1 MVSGRGEGCL
11 QTEKEAA
18 KFNPS
23 SKSCVKEATAGERT
37 LQPTASSLSAAASA
51 NGANRCFQTNR
62 PHWRTLSHPL
72 SQFSHRFL
80 SLSLSFSHILSCH
93 CVSCHLACLFTQP
106 AQPSAAPIHS
116 AEHRCSSSSSTINRA
131 AIMVII
137 GAIRQANKSLSLS
150 LFFPFL
156 LPPLNKQIRQRH
168 NTQMLLL

>member
-11 QTEKEAA
+11 YTEKETA

-37 LQPTASSLSAAASA
+37 LQPTASNLSPAAAASA

-80 SLSLSFSHILSCH
+80 SLSPIFSLVTVCPVTWPVYLHNRRNHRQRRFIQLSTDAS
-93 CVSCHLACLFTQP
+93 AAA
-106 AQPSAAPIHS
+106 AQPSTA
-116 AEHRCSSSSSTINRA
+116 
-131 AIMVII
+131 
-137 GAIRQANKSLSLS
+137 Q
-150 LFFPFL
+150 
-156 LPPLNKQIRQRH
+156 Q
-168 NTQMLLL
+168 